1 MIGEQ
6 HVVRHATKEDGDA
19 LAAALARAFDDDPVM
34 TWFFPKETK
43 RAARNR
49 QFFAM
54 RLRQL
59 MPHGETYTIDGAP
72 GAAIWAAPDRWR
84 LGRVEEARMAVA
96 LFTALWPRI
105 GQAVRG
111 VELIERA
118 HPREPHYYLA
128 VLGTDP
134 DAQGRG
140 IGSAL
145 LQPVLQTC
153 DRDEIPAYLESS
165 KERNIDFYARHGF
178 RVTGEIELPD
188 GPPVWPMWRDPRP

>member
-1 MIGEQ
+1 MIGER
-6 HVVRHATKEDGDA
+6 HRVRNAEPRERAA
-19 LAAALARAFDDDPVM
+19 LAAMLARSFHDDPVM
-34 TWFFPKETK
+34 SWFFPDERRRTDHC
-43 RAARNR
+43 RR
-49 QFFAM
+49 FFAM

-59 MPHGETYTIDGAP
+59 LPQGETYTVDGGA
-72 GAAIWAAPDRWR
+72 GAAIWALPERWR
-84 LGRVEEARMAVA
+84 LGTWEDIRMGLALLPALGRRVG
-96 LFTALWPRI
+96 L
-105 GQAVRG
+105 AVRG

-134 DAQGRG
+134 TAQGQG

-145 LQPVLQTC
+145 LQPVLGAC

-178 RVTGEIELPD
+178 RVTGEVHLPE
-188 GPPVWPMWRDPRP
+188 GPPVWSMWREPRP